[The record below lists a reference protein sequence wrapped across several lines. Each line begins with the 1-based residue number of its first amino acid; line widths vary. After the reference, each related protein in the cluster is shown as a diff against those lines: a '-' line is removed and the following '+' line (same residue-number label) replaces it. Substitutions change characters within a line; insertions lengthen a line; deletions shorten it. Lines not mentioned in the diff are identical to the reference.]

1 MGESPMFQGMMNMFN
16 PAIAGSSGGKLQKI
30 KRNKAIVK
38 YSKDNRDGEIMI
50 NVAKKYLIIIK
61 GSNVDKED
69 LMNYAK
75 AIDYKGLKSF

>member
-1 MGESPMFQGMMNMFN
+1 
-16 PAIAGSSGGKLQKI
+16 
-30 KRNKAIVK
+30 
-38 YSKDNRDGEIMI
+38 MI